1 MPGRGRAGL
10 LSREDQAP
18 LEADGQGLESWSE
31 GELGPGHAAPRGE
44 GRALRKLARS
54 PGLWGGLS
62 AGLQAKGSVWGLHD

>member
-10 LSREDQAP
+10 LSRENQAP

-54 PGLWGGLS
+54 PGL
-62 AGLQAKGSVWGLHD
+62 